1 MIGSE
6 LPNNAN
12 IVRYVGLSR
21 IRGNRVDGTAF
32 CLRPDETGL
41 SIHWLN
47 YYSDLT
53 KERQLDQVRRLI
65 RLDRGARA
73 GFAELNVGETREY
86 IGAELP
92 TLRFVHA
99 PSPANDRYPA
109 DPAHS
114 NILGLP
120 RADDED
126 LALMIGDLI
135 ARQVKAIHPARNGG

>member
-6 LPNNAN
+6 LPASAN
-12 IVRYVGLSR
+12 IVRYVGFSR

-32 CLRPDETGL
+32 CLRPNEIGL
-41 SIHWLN
+41 SIHWLD
-47 YYSDLT
+47 YYSDLD
-53 KERQLDQVRRLI
+53 KEGQLDRVRQLI
-65 RLDRGARA
+65 RLDIGARA
-73 GFAELNVGETREY
+73 GFAELNVGETRQY
-86 IGAELP
+86 IGDELP

-120 RADDED
+120 RADDAD
-126 LALMIGDLI
+126 MAIMIGDMI
-135 ARQVKAIHPARNGG
+135 AEVILNLHPAVSGS

>member
-6 LPNNAN
+6 LPASAN
-12 IVRYVGLSR
+12 IVRYVGFSR

-32 CLRPDETGL
+32 CRRPNEIGP
-41 SIHWLN
+41 SIHWLD
-47 YYSDLT
+47 YYSDLP
-53 KERQLDQVRRLI
+53 KEGQLDRVRQLI
-65 RLDRGARA
+65 RLDIGARA
-73 GFAELNVGETREY
+73 GFAELNVGETRQY
-86 IGAELP
+86 IGDELP
-92 TLRFVHA
+92 ALRFVHA

-126 LALMIGDLI
+126 LALLIGDMI
-135 ARQVKAIHPARNGG
+135 ARQVKAIHPAVSGG